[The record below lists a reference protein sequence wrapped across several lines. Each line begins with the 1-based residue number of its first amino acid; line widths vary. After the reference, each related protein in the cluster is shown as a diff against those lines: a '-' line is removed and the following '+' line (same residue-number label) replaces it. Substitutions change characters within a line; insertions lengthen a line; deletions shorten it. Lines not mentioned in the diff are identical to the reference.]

1 MAHQKQQVLILSGRA
16 CNHEKDILNSEGL
29 SKIVKIS
36 DPSQLE
42 QMQPEEYNQ
51 TVAILSDHLFK
62 LDKPILDKM
71 PKLKT
76 IVRLGVGFDNVDI
89 QYAGSLGIAVLNIP
103 DYGTEEVADSGVSLI
118 LNLYRQTFNLA
129 CRMRD
134 GQLMG
139 QKDIFQ
145 VAPSA
150 RRIRGK
156 KLGLIGLGK
165 IGLSLANKCLSFG
178 FIVQYF
184 DPYLSDATIQEY
196 KTQLDLI
203 HIPKLS
209 DLLEDSDC
217 VVTLCPLTKETKHV
231 INAET
236 IKSMKDKA
244 FIVNVSRGGL
254 VDENALAVALKSG
267 KLAGAGLDV
276 HECEPFLFKNSPLKD
291 CDNIICTP
299 HSAFFSQES
308 VYEMAMKGCKQV
320 SLVLQGNSF
329 DQLQSCVNLSCL
341 KHEEVEK
348 RWK

>member
-1 MAHQKQQVLILSGRA
+1 MADQKQDVLILSSLA

-29 SKIVKIS
+29 SKISKVSNK
-36 DPSQLE
+36 SQFE
-42 QMQPEEYNQ
+42 QMGLEEYEQ
-51 TVAILSDHLFK
+51 TVVILSDHLFK

-71 PKLKT
+71 PKLKA
-76 IVRLGVGFDNVDI
+76 IIRLGVGFDNVDI
-89 QYAGSLGIAVLNIP
+89 QYAGSLGIAVLNVP

-139 QKDIFQ
+139 QEEIFK

-165 IGLSLANKCLSFG
+165 IGLSLATKCKAFG

-184 DPYLSDATIQEY
+184 DPYLDDTTIQEY
-196 KTQLDLI
+196 KTQFELI

-231 INAET
+231 INSDT
-236 IKSMKDKA
+236 IKSMKDRA
-244 FIVNVSRGGL
+244 FVVNVSRGGL

-276 HECEPFLFKNSPLKD
+276 HECEPFLFKNSPLKN

-308 VYEMAMKGCKQV
+308 VYEMATKGCKQV

-329 DQLQSCVNLSCL
+329 DKLQNCVNL
-341 KHEEVEK
+341 KYVNEEKVEQ